1 MAFKTPKVLLAVAA
15 ALGLAGAPAV
25 TMPISGPGPAQEAPA
40 NPAAK
45 TDARSTRYYVPKGM
59 QSKKSRLTRYLRAL
73 WGDRSLPN
81 RFLHRSVAKAA
92 MQGRGR
98 AGEMAQ
104 QPVYAIA
111 VRLPD
116 GTTRK
121 YRSTRRSVER
131 AKRVAS
137 FTAQVRAR
145 ATAARVLAA
154 SDVPA

>member
-1 MAFKTPKVLLAVAA
+1 MFKTPKVLLAVAA
-15 ALGLAGAPAV
+15 ALGLAGAPTV
-25 TMPISGPGPAQEAPA
+25 TMPSASPAQEAPA

-59 QSKKSRLTRYLRAL
+59 QSRKSRLTRYLRAL
-73 WGDRSLPN
+73 WGKRSLPN

-98 AGEMAQ
+98 AGEMTQ
-104 QPVYAIA
+104 QPVYGFS
-111 VRLPD
+111 VRTTD
-116 GTTRK
+116 GSTHK

-131 AKRVAS
+131 AKRVSQFA
-137 FTAQVRAR
+137 AMMRAR
-145 ATAARVLAA
+145 DVAARVLAA